1 MTNQIIDQIKHLAEN
16 NRSKFIEM
24 RHHLHANPELSF
36 EEFETSKFVK
46 NHLLKKEQGELDK
59 EIKEHQVDIK
69 EGKFMVLNLEIY
81 LLKFQYNHH
90 LNPYEN
96 KDHYK

>member
-1 MTNQIIDQIKHLAEN
+1 V
-16 NRSKFIEM
+16 
-24 RHHLHANPELSF
+24 
-36 EEFETSKFVK
+36 VK

-81 LLKFQYNHH
+81 LLKFQ
-90 LNPYEN
+90 LKN
-96 KDHYK
+96 KFKL